1 MSRITFE
8 DIYVDG
14 TKCSE
19 DQRKVIYLTSNH
31 PLQFSSN
38 TWFYKVMPSMNQWLE
53 DIKVQQRLHTQQG
66 SNHLSFYFPENEPL
80 TQQWID
86 FIQERGFELGL
97 MELYVVEGEDLSK
110 LPQNQ
115 QVEIQHVSEQ
125 NIEDYL
131 KIYQYFAQP
140 FGESYAI
147 ASAQHIRAY
156 FENDIPQRLI
166 AYINQQPVGI
176 VDLIVSMKSI
186 EIDGFGVLE
195 TYRHQGIGS
204 KIQAYIGK
212 LAKKKPVILVADGED
227 TAKDMYLKQ
236 GYTFLGY
243 RYQILKENI

>member
-1 MSRITFE
+1 
-8 DIYVDG
+8 
-14 TKCSE
+14 
-19 DQRKVIYLTSNH
+19 
-31 PLQFSSN
+31 
-38 TWFYKVMPSMNQWLE
+38 
-53 DIKVQQRLHTQQG
+53 
-66 SNHLSFYFPENEPL
+66 
-80 TQQWID
+80 
-86 FIQERGFELGL
+86 

-156 FENDIPQRLI
+156 YENDIPQRLI

-195 TYRHQGIGS
+195 TYRHQGVGS
-204 KIQAYIGK
+204 TIQAYIGEV
-212 LAKKKPVILVADGED
+212 AEKKPVILVADGED